1 MAKQSGKFNVDG
13 GRLIAK
19 YQAKYQAAAMD
30 ALEKEF
36 VNTSGRIIEDSPIGI
51 PNAERYTTKPQGNFR
66 HNWQIAKKTSN
77 RVLSGSS
84 KKGFDYASGKIRSK
98 LMNGGSLYLFN
109 NSPQARVIEYG
120 GYPNPVKKGTYR
132 KGRGYEKR
140 SSGGFSR
147 QAPQG
152 IVRKNLAGFGTRF
165 KARAKKALR
174 GVK

>member
-1 MAKQSGKFNVDG
+1 MAKQFGKFNVDG
-13 GRLIAK
+13 SRLIAE
-19 YQAKYQAAAMD
+19 YQAKFQSAAMD
-30 ALEKEF
+30 AIEKEF
-36 VNTSGRIIEDSPIGI
+36 INTTGRIIEDSPIGI
-51 PNAERYTTKPQGNFR
+51 PNSERSGRKPQGNFR
-66 HNWQIAKKTSN
+66 HNWQIARKQSN

-84 KKGFDYASGKIRSK
+84 KKGFDYASGQIRNK
-98 LMNGGSLYLFN
+98 LKNGGELFLFN

-152 IVRKNLAGFGTRF
+152 MVRKNLAGFGTRF
-165 KARAKKALR
+165 RSRVKKALR